1 MKEKLLKL
9 IEAALDMAVGESS
22 NDKPVVENDIVTKS
36 VEVRKSVDKEQ
47 RRALFIVLEPQE
59 DDGTTADLHG
69 DWYDEE
75 SVINACRSFNVHC
88 RKANLLHKVDVSTD
102 KVVIEQSY
110 CTPVAFDM
118 EDVEGDIVHIKKNT
132 WLMEQHYPKPD
143 DPEDDDVW
151 PLVESGDYCG
161 VSINC
166 SAEGYEIK

>member
-1 MKEKLLKL
+1 MKQKLLKL

-22 NDKPVVENDIVTKS
+22 NDKPVIENDIVTKS
-36 VEVRKSVDKEQ
+36 VEVRKSVDSEQ
-47 RRALFIVLEPQE
+47 RRALFIVLEPQPE
-59 DDGTTADLHG
+59 DGTTDDLHG

-75 SVINACRSFNVHC
+75 AVVNAMRSFNVHC

-118 EDVEGDIVHIKKNT
+118 EDVEGNIINIRKNT

-143 DPEDDDVW
+143 NPEDDDVW
-151 PLVESGDYCG
+151 PLVLSGELCG